1 MAVETGARVAGNDGR
16 SRWWRGALL
25 ALMAASLVGCAS
37 PGTSQQYSS
46 GMPTER
52 DVAQTA
58 EAKQLLRL
66 AVTDFKRVLAGQRP
80 MYARFKSAPRPGSRI
95 FTHKGYSIADSP
107 LLLAG
112 DDRMFHQAGVTLTL
126 EPPITTSVVSYR
138 QERLVR
144 RSLATPVD

>member
-1 MAVETGARVAGNDGR
+1 MV
-16 SRWWRGALL
+16 
-25 ALMAASLVGCAS
+25 ALMIASLLGCAS
-37 PGTSQQYSS
+37 PDPAARQFT

-58 EAKQLLRL
+58 EAKQLLQL
-66 AVTDFKRVLAGQRP
+66 ATTDFKRVLAGQYP

-95 FTHKGYSIADSP
+95 FTNKGYSIADSP

-126 EPPITTSVVSYR
+126 EPPITTTVVSYR

-144 RSLATPVD
+144 RSLVPVTD

>member
-1 MAVETGARVAGNDGR
+1 
-16 SRWWRGALL
+16 
-25 ALMAASLVGCAS
+25 
-37 PGTSQQYSS
+37 
-46 GMPTER
+46 MPTER

-66 AVTDFKRVLAGQRP
+66 ATTDFKRVVAGQYP
-80 MYARFKSAPRPGSRI
+80 MYAKFKSAPRVGTRI
-95 FTHKGYSIADSP
+95 YTHRGYTLTDSP

-126 EPPITTSVVSYR
+126 EPPITASPVSYR

-144 RSLATPVD
+144 RSLVPVTD